1 VHSWHTLYFCF
12 LMRYSFFILLLCA
25 IAVESLSQ
33 APSLLNIN
41 SAYDEQNPV
50 LSPDGKALYF
60 TIAKHPQNVG
70 GKNDLGDI
78 WVSIFLNGQW
88 QSPIHGGSAINNE
101 NYNAVLG
108 FSDVGDLYLWGHY
121 AKGVVTTQGISA
133 SQKNGNDWG
142 QPINISIPYF
152 LNRSANASGSINRSG
167 NIFVFSAESY
177 NTMGGED
184 IYVSFKN
191 DGKWSEP
198 LNLGKN
204 INTRFQE
211 MTPWLSDDGSTLYFA
226 SNGHGGL
233 GSFDLFVSK
242 RLDESWEK
250 WSPPLGLGDKVNS
263 ESRELYFRKY
273 PMKGYSLFT
282 STHDSNRYGVI
293 KVLADSVFDAKPK
306 IDTLIKIREKDYEP
320 KLSNAITLFGKVT
333 NSKSKIGIAAML
345 KFRSDSSFSIYAS
358 SNGQYKVIIPSTKV
372 YTIEVEQKGFVNVVE
387 RLDLE
392 TVQLNSLELSF
403 ALQPIEVGTIVN
415 LKSVLFYMGTTS
427 LLEES
432 YVELDAVVDF
442 LKSNPRVEIQLEGHT
457 DNRGDAKKN
466 LALSQQRVEKIKS
479 YLTNKG
485 ISAKRV
491 KGKGFGGSRP
501 IASSDNEEARKM
513 NRRVDFLITKS

>member
-1 VHSWHTLYFCF
+1 MRNIFFTL
-12 LMRYSFFILLLCA
+12 SFFWISFA
-25 IAVESLSQ
+25 SWAQ

-41 SAYDEQNPV
+41 SPYDEQNPV

-88 QSPIHGGSAINNE
+88 QSPTHGGSAINNE

-121 AKGVVTTQGISA
+121 AKGVVTTQGISV
-133 SQKNGNDWG
+133 SQKNENDWSAP
-142 QPINISIPYF
+142 QNISIPYF
-152 LNRSANASGSINRSG
+152 LNRSPNTSGFINRSA

-177 NTMGGED
+177 NTLGGED

-191 DGKWSEP
+191 DNKWSEP

-204 INTRFQE
+204 INTPFQE
-211 MTPWLSDDGSTLYFA
+211 MTPTLSEDGHTLYFA
-226 SNGHGGL
+226 SNGRGGL
-233 GSFDLFVSK
+233 GSFDLFVSN

-250 WSPPLGLGDKVNS
+250 WSTPIGLGEQVNS

-273 PMKGYSLFT
+273 EERGYSLFT

-293 KVLADSVFDAKPK
+293 KVLADSVFEAKPK
-306 IDTLIKIREKDYEP
+306 IDTLLKIREKDY
-320 KLSNAITLFGKVT
+320 SRDTTNAILLFGKVT
-333 NSKSKIGIAAML
+333 NAKTKVGIPAAL
-345 KFRSDSSFSIYAS
+345 KFRSDSSFSILAS
-358 SNGQYKVIIPSTKV
+358 ANGQYKVSIPSTKA
-372 YTIEVEQKGFVNVVE
+372 YTIEIELKGYVNVVE
-387 RLDLE
+387 RLDLKTIE
-392 TVQLNSLELSF
+392 LNALEMSF
-403 ALQPIEVGTIVN
+403 SLQPIEVGALVN
-415 LKSVLFYMGTTS
+415 LKSVLFYMGTTA

-432 YVELDAVVDF
+432 FAELDAVVDF
-442 LKSNPRVEIQLEGHT
+442 MKINPKVEIELEGHT

-466 LALSQQRVEKIKS
+466 VVLSQQRVAKIKS
-479 YLTNKG
+479 YLVSKG
-485 ISAKRV
+485 IPSKRI

-501 IASSDNEEARKM
+501 IASSDSEEARKM
-513 NRRVDFLITKS
+513 NRRVDFLITKN